1 MTNTTNSN
9 IEPVTTAQIPVYV
22 ADAHRLRLPLFIWG
36 TPGVGK
42 SAAVAQAAD
51 HLDLG
56 FLDIRLS
63 PRWTVLMCAGLP
75 HVDPTPTAADTRSPM
90 CYPTPT
96 ATGKREFCFW
106 MK

>member
-56 FLDIRLS
+56 F
-63 PRWTVLMCAGLP
+63 
-75 HVDPTPTAADTRSPM
+75 H
-90 CYPTPT
+90 
-96 ATGKREFCFW
+96 
-106 MK
+106 